1 MGEGWSGK
9 ARLTLFN
16 AIPAFPRQPTGIFG
30 AINLR
35 PTAWANLHCPGVLF
49 GTCAAAQQITVNIDR
64 IDGPSFAAGKIT
76 GVLRAADVTALDLQ
90 IAEVSIAGSS
100 WRNVRTRCPELKQ
113 ERDQLICAQGA
124 LETPAKIPLS
134 FRYSALTKNL
144 DLGLQPAAGEE
155 WRLAV
160 ESFGGAHI
168 HFTIGNGLLTRLA
181 SWWPADW
188 PKPNAGSVSGKLV
201 FTGERDA
208 QISAG
213 LTVANGGF
221 GDASGLHAGEK
232 IAATLALQAQQ
243 RGGQWQWQ
251 GKLAW
256 HGGDV
261 FWQPLFVGG
270 RGHALNFAGTL
281 DAQRV
286 SLERGTLALA
296 DIGEFDL
303 HGTFERA
310 SGKLAAA
317 RVKSANLGIAAL
329 YDKLLKA
336 ALQGTMLADLRC
348 DGRADV
354 AVELR
359 DGKVT
364 AVDLT
369 FRKLALEDQGR
380 RFALFGLDGNLP
392 WRSDEASTAQLR
404 VAGGEVLHLP
414 FGAFDLPLELRGLR
428 VRTRQMQIPVLD
440 GGLTVSDF
448 AADGEGGT
456 WRWRYSGGVTPVS
469 MQQFTTALGLPV
481 MHGTLSAE
489 IPAVSYQQ
497 STLKVDGALLF
508 KVFDGTIVA
517 QNLVLEGP
525 LGKVPRLL
533 ADVEMRSLDLD
544 LLTRTFSF
552 GNITGRI
559 DAQVKAL
566 ELVNWQPVRFDAR
579 VASSA
584 GEYPRRISQAAVQNI
599 SALGGAG
606 AAAAIQRSFLRF
618 FETFGYS
625 ALGLSCRLENG
636 VCRMGGIE
644 NVPQGYVIVKG
655 GGIPAITVLGY
666 NRNVGWRELIE
677 RLKRITEGN
686 VIVK

>member
-1 MGEGWSGK
+1 MLSLRVIG
-9 ARLTLFN
+9 
-16 AIPAFPRQPTGIFG
+16 G
-30 AINLR
+30 A
-35 PTAWANLHCPGVLF
+35 AGVLF
-49 GTCAAAQQITVNIDR
+49 GTCAAAQQVTVTIDR
-64 IDGPSFAAGKIT
+64 IDGPSFAASKIT
-76 GVLRAADVTALDLQ
+76 GVLRAADMTALDLQ

-100 WRNVRTRCPELKQ
+100 WRNVRTSCPELGQ
-113 ERDQLICAQGA
+113 ERDQLICALGA

-134 FRYSALTKNL
+134 FRYSTLTKNL
-144 DLGLQPAAGEE
+144 DLALQPEAGEE

-160 ESFGGAHI
+160 ESASGART
-168 HFTIGNGLLTRLA
+168 FTLAISNGLLTRLA
-181 SWWPADW
+181 SWWPAGW
-188 PKPNAGSVSGKLV
+188 PKPNAGSASGKLV
-201 FTGERDA
+201 FTAEHDA
-208 QISAG
+208 RISAG

-243 RGGQWQWQ
+243 RGEQWQWQ
-251 GKLAW
+251 GKIAW
-256 HGGDV
+256 QGGDV

-270 RGHALNFAGTL
+270 SGHALNFTGTL

-296 DIGEFDL
+296 GIGEFDL

-310 SGKLAAA
+310 SGKLAVAS
-317 RVKSANLGIAAL
+317 VKSANLGIAAL
-329 YDKLLKA
+329 YDKLLKP
-336 ALQGTMLADLRC
+336 ALQGTVLADLRC

-364 AVDLT
+364 AVDLA
-369 FRKLALEDQGR
+369 FRKLALEDKGR

-392 WRSDEASTAQLR
+392 WRSDEASAAQLR
-404 VAGGEVLHLP
+404 VAGGEMLHLP
-414 FGAFDLPLELRGLR
+414 FGAFDLPLELRGLK
-428 VRTRQMQIPVLD
+428 VATRQVQIPVLD
-440 GGLTVSDF
+440 GGLTVSEF
-448 AADGEGGT
+448 AADGAGKT
-456 WRWRYSGGVTPVS
+456 WRWSYSGGISPVS
-469 MQQFTTALGLPV
+469 MQQFTAALGLPV

-508 KVFDGTIVA
+508 KVFDGTVVA
-517 QNLVLEGP
+517 QNLVLESP

-533 ADVEMRSLDLD
+533 ADVEMRNLDLD

-636 VCRMGGIE
+636 VCQMGGIE

>member
-1 MGEGWSGK
+1 M
-9 ARLTLFN
+9 LY
-16 AIPAFPRQPTGIFG
+16 
-30 AINLR
+30 LR
-35 PTAWANLHCPGVLF
+35 VICAVAGVLF
-49 GTCAAAQQITVNIDR
+49 GTCAAAQQIAVTIDR
-64 IDGPSFAAGKIT
+64 IDGPSFAVSKIT
-76 GVLRAADVTALDLQ
+76 GMLRAAEVTTLDLQ

-100 WRNVRTRCPELKQ
+100 WRNVRMRCPELRQ
-113 ERDQLICAQGA
+113 ERDQLVCAQGT
-124 LETPAKIPLS
+124 LETPARIPLS
-134 FRYSALTKNL
+134 FRYSTLTKNL
-144 DLGLQPAAGEE
+144 DLAFKPAAGEE
-155 WRLAV
+155 WRLTL
-160 ESFGGAHI
+160 ESNPAARI
-168 HFTIGNGLLTRLA
+168 FTLAIRNGLLTRLA

-188 PKPNAGSVSGKLV
+188 PQPNAGSVSGKLV
-201 FTGERDA
+201 FSAERDA
-208 QISAG
+208 QVSGG
-213 LTVANGGF
+213 LTVDNVGF

-261 FWQPLFVGG
+261 FWQPLFIGG
-270 RGHALNFAGTL
+270 GGHTLNLTGTL

-286 SLERGTLALA
+286 SVERGALALA
-296 DIGEFDL
+296 GIGEFYF

-317 RVKSANLGIAAL
+317 SLKSADLELAAL
-329 YDKLLKA
+329 YDKLLKP
-336 ALQGTMLADLRC
+336 ALQGTVLADLRC
-348 DGRADV
+348 DGRADI
-354 AVELR
+354 AVEVR

-364 AVDLT
+364 AVDLA
-369 FRKLALEDQGR
+369 FRKIALEDKGR

-392 WRSDEASTAQLR
+392 WRSDEASAAQLR

-414 FGAFDLPLELRGLR
+414 FGAFDLPLELRGIR
-428 VRTRQMQIPVLD
+428 VRMHDVQIPILD
-440 GGLTVSDF
+440 GKLLVNDF
-448 AADGEGGT
+448 ATSGERES
-456 WRWRYSGGVTPVS
+456 WRWRFSGGIAPIS

-481 MHGTLSAE
+481 MHGTLSAM
-489 IPAVSYQQ
+489 IPTVSYQQ

-508 KVFDGTIVA
+508 RVFDGAIVA
-517 QNLVLEGP
+517 QNLVLESP
-525 LGKVPRLL
+525 LGQVPRLL
-533 ADVEMRSLDLD
+533 ADVEMHGLDLD

-579 VASSA
+579 IASSA
-584 GEYPRRISQAAVQNI
+584 GDYPRRISQAAVQNI

-625 ALGLSCRLENG
+625 ALGLSCQLENG

-677 RLKRITEGN
+677 RLRRVTEGN

>member
-1 MGEGWSGK
+1 MGIGLDGLNPSY
-9 ARLTLFN
+9 ALSLRL
-16 AIPAFPRQPTGIFG
+16 
-30 AINLR
+30 INL
-35 PTAWANLHCPGVLF
+35 AAGALF
-49 GTCAAAQQITVNIDR
+49 ATCAAAQQIAVTIDR
-64 IDGPSFAAGKIT
+64 IDGPSFAANKIT
-76 GVLRAADVTALDLQ
+76 GVLRAADITTLDLQ
-90 IAEVSIAGSS
+90 IADVSIAGNN
-100 WRNVRTRCPELKQ
+100 WRNVRVRCPELRQ
-113 ERDQLICAQGA
+113 ERDQLLCAEGA
-124 LETPAKIPLS
+124 LETSARTPLS
-134 FRYSALTKNL
+134 FRYSTLTKNL
-144 DLGLQPAAGEE
+144 DLALKPAAGEE

-160 ESFGGAHI
+160 ESRVAERL
-168 HFTIGNGLLTRLA
+168 FTLAVSNGLITRLVQ
-181 SWWPADW
+181 WWPVDW

-201 FTGERDA
+201 FSDSSASPLPSGERGP
-208 QISAG
+208 SASPRNLG
-213 LTVANGGF
+213 GELTLANLGF
-221 GDASGLHAGEK
+221 SDASGLHAGEK

-243 RGGQWQWQ
+243 RGEQWQWQ

-270 RGHALNFAGTL
+270 GGHALNVTGML

-286 SLERGTLALA
+286 SVERGAFTLAG
-296 DIGEFDL
+296 IGELDF

-310 SGKLAAA
+310 SGKLATATL
-317 RVKSANLGIAAL
+317 KSANLELAAL
-329 YDKLLKA
+329 YDKLLKP
-336 ALQGTMLADLRC
+336 ALQGTVLADLRC

-359 DGKVT
+359 DGNVT
-364 AVDLT
+364 AVDLA
-369 FRKLALEDQGR
+369 FRKIALEDKDR

-392 WRSDEASTAQLR
+392 WRSDEASTAHLR
-404 VAGGEVLHLP
+404 GAGGEVLHLP

-428 VRTRQMQIPVLD
+428 VRARQMRIPVLD
-440 GGLTVSDF
+440 GGLTVNDF
-448 AADGEGGT
+448 AADGEGDS
-456 WRWRYSGGVTPVS
+456 WRWRYSGGITPVS

-481 MHGTLSAE
+481 MHGTLSAV
-489 IPAVSYQQ
+489 IPTVSYRQ
-497 STLKVDGALLF
+497 STLQVDGALLF
-508 KVFDGTIVA
+508 RVFDGTVVA
-517 QNLVLEGP
+517 QNLVLESP

-533 ADVEMRSLDLD
+533 ADVEMRNLDLD

-559 DAQVKAL
+559 DGEVKAL

-618 FETFGYS
+618 FETFGYA
-625 ALGLSCRLENG
+625 ALGLSCKLENG
-636 VCRMGGIE
+636 VCEMGGVE